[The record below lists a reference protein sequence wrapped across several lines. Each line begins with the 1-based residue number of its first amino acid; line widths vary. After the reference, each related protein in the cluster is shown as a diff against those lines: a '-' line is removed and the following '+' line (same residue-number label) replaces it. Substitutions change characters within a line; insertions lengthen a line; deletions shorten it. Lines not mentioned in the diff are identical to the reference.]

1 MFYFDPM
8 YLMIVGPFMLLG
20 LFAQFKVKSTFA
32 KYSKIRASSGV
43 TGAQAAQRMLDTAG
57 IRGTRIE
64 QVSGFLSDHYD
75 PRTQTVRLSPE
86 VYGGTSVAALGI
98 ACHEV
103 GHAMQH
109 AQNYGPLVV
118 RNAAVP
124 MASIGPSGG
133 VLLFF
138 IGMLLSSFSLALAGL
153 ILFAGGGVLSGHQS
167 SRGVQRIIARE
178 GNAPRDGADSPR
190 AGDGSD
196 FFGARSGR
204 AHVCRSDPPNARASR
219 VLRSH
224 AARASRLRS
233 FRAEHLSDKNFGPVR

>member
-153 ILFAGGGVLSGHQS
+153 ILFAGAAFFQVINLPVEFNAS
-167 SRGVQRIIARE
+167 SRAKEMLPAMGLIRPGPETAAISSVLGAAALTYVAATLQTLAQVAYFAHMLLGR
-178 GNAPRDGADSPR
+178 RD
-190 AGDGSD
+190 
-196 FFGARSGR
+196 
-204 AHVCRSDPPNARASR
+204 
-219 VLRSH
+219 
-224 AARASRLRS
+224 
-233 FRAEHLSDKNFGPVR
+233 